1 MTQKRNRFVLAVVV
15 AMTALGAAA
24 YTNTTTTLTNESSIA
39 QDSPTIAQAE
49 LVDNTGLVV
58 PAVVHVAPGAD
69 EAKAQRVV
77 LTAQLLYTFW
87 NTGDSSY
94 LDRAVTPFFRD
105 NTLPIGRPQGPDGPR
120 AASALFRAAVPDLS
134 CQLADLYVTGDT
146 FTARLVF
153 EGHFTGTYNGIQGK
167 GQKVDFNAIDIQ
179 QTGADTRITQDWHLE
194 DNLTFLQ
201 QAGLVTVAG
210 TK

>member
-69 EAKAQRVV
+69 AAQAQRVV

-105 NTLPIGRPQGPDGPR
+105 NTGDRKGRTGREPRPRCSGPR
-120 AASALFRAAVPDLS
+120 YRTCPASWPICTSPAIRSRRGWYSRGTSPAHTTAFKVRVKRWTSMPSTFSKPVPTPAS
-134 CQLADLYVTGDT
+134 
-146 FTARLVF
+146 
-153 EGHFTGTYNGIQGK
+153 H
-167 GQKVDFNAIDIQ
+167 
-179 QTGADTRITQDWHLE
+179 
-194 DNLTFLQ
+194 
-201 QAGLVTVAG
+201 
-210 TK
+210 

>member
-1 MTQKRNRFVLAVVV
+1 MTQKRNRYVLAVVV

-69 EAKAQRVV
+69 EAQAQRVV